1 VVVRTGRD
9 DPAKVQLPL
18 VSKPPF
24 WIRLVVVGVPVG
36 VGVGVGVLVEVGV
49 GVGVL
54 PVPNW
59 TSRTAWSSMP
69 LGATPV
75 CPCRKSKKPTP
86 VTVTE
91 TLAVLN
97 ELVGV

>member
-1 VVVRTGRD
+1 MV
-9 DPAKVQLPL
+9 PAEVQPERVPVSKSPL
-18 VSKPPF
+18 VMP
-24 WIRLVVVGVPVG
+24 LETGVGVAVGVVPTVG
-36 VGVGVGVLVEVGV
+36 VGVGVPP
-49 GVGVL
+49 

-59 TSRTAWSSMP
+59 ISRTAWSSMP

-91 TLAVLN
+91 TLAVLK
-97 ELVGV
+97 EVVGV